1 MTNRNDNE
9 EAAPLL
15 ANTPGGKHNAVYDRF
30 SSKKK
35 NLIVALVSWCGLMPL
50 FASGSFFPTIPD
62 IAKDLNT
69 TGSVVSIAISLS
81 VLAAALGALIASSYS
96 SFYGRRP
103 IYLFGLPLLS
113 IGSLLVGLAPSVP
126 VLMTARFIQAFGA
139 SPGLSVGAGVVGDI
153 YRLEERG
160 GAMGIFFAACLL
172 GPAIAPF
179 CGGVIAHLASWRV
192 MQFILAGAGFLGFIC
207 IFLFF
212 PETSHPGMRGI
223 DKLRGTRQIED
234 QGGSLK
240 EKHSVWVWVNPLRP
254 LWLLRSPNLL
264 AVTIAGLAVL
274 LTNYVLLTPLPYVFA
289 ARYGITNQA
298 YIGLCFLPIGM
309 GNLIGAPLAGFV
321 SDRLVS
327 SYRTHRGGTWYPE
340 DRLRGTLIGAG
351 VFVPLSVLGSGL
363 LSDPR
368 LVWLFGHGKAGFIGN
383 LICLFFNGM
392 GVDLVLS
399 PSAAYGVD
407 ILHERSAESMAA
419 NNGLRSF
426 LLSILIA
433 GIIPLVE
440 TAGVAVTSAIAAA
453 GAWSLGFGLLWLT
466 IRYGERMRA
475 WVDVGYST
483 EESN

>member
-1 MTNRNDNE
+1 MTNRHDNE
-9 EAAPLL
+9 EAVPLL
-15 ANTPGGKHNAVYDRF
+15 ANAPGQHNAVYDRF

-35 NLIVALVSWCGLMPL
+35 KSIVALVSWCGLMPL

-69 TGSVVSIAISLS
+69 TGAVVSITISLS
-81 VLAAALGALIASSYS
+81 VLAASLGALIASSYS

-153 YRLEERG
+153 YRFEERG

-179 CGGVIAHLASWRV
+179 CGGVVAHLASWRV
-192 MQFILAGAGFLGFIC
+192 MQFILAGAGFLGFVC

-212 PETSHPGMRGI
+212 PETSHPGVRGI
-223 DKLRGTRQIED
+223 EKLRQTRQIEED

-240 EKHSVWVWVNPLRP
+240 ENHLGWVWVNPLRP

-274 LTNYVLLTPLPYVFA
+274 LTDYVLMTPLPYVFA

-309 GNLIGAPLAGFV
+309 GSLIGAPLAGFI
-321 SDRLVS
+321 SDRL
-327 SYRTHRGGTWYPE
+327 GGKWYPE

-351 VFVPLSVLGSGL
+351 IFVPLSALGSGL

-368 LVWLFGHGKAGFIGN
+368 LAWLFGHGKAGFIGN

-426 LLSILIA
+426 ILSILIA
-433 GIIPLVE
+433 GIIPFVE
-440 TAGVAVTSAIAAA
+440 TAGVAVASAIAAA

-475 WVDVGYST
+475 SIDVGYST